1 MLLKPLSP
9 VPILDFWGPYGG
21 VLGWKND
28 QTHLSVF
35 HSVSIAESARETYF
49 PQLSTLFFYLMQETV
64 RRSRYVWL
72 TFYVEKVRAHRIKI
86 IDHSCFH
93 NRWSTA
99 KTKLKWKPLWEQG
112 GPPGVWGPT
121 QLILRIGW
129 IGSDCR
135 TRFHM

>member
-21 VLGWKND
+21 SWDEEQIKRICPCF
-28 QTHLSVF
+28 TLSQLRK
-35 HSVSIAESARETYF
+35 ALETYF
-49 PQLSTLFFYLMQETV
+49 PQLSTLFFYLMQDCTTFTLHG
-64 RRSRYVWL
+64 L
-72 TFYVEKVRAHRIKI
+72 TDFYVEKVRAHRIKI

-112 GPPGVWGPT
+112 GPPGVLGPYAAYSAY
-121 QLILRIGW
+121 RW